1 MNIERGAS
9 TLEFAQAALSA
20 GDAVM
25 NRLFKYVKNDGGHIA
40 EQIGRNSGSQT
51 SAKDLTWSYANI
63 LSAIQQR
70 KRAFSMI
77 EMQKSL
83 KEE

>member
-1 MNIERGAS
+1 MNIDRSAS
-9 TLEFAQAALSA
+9 SIEFAQAALNA

-25 NRLFKYVKNDGGHIA
+25 NRLYKYVKNDGGHIS
-40 EQIGRNSGSQT
+40 EQIGRNSGVQT

-70 KRAFSMI
+70 R
-77 EMQKSL
+77 KSL
-83 KEE
+83 TMLETMKANKQ